1 MTGFLPRR
9 SRARRRDDAP
19 RIFTALLLRK
29 WPRLVHGA
37 AHDSLP
43 YREYCI
49 SGAVAIIVA
58 QARQHRQFEPR
69 VHVKLVTSKNFVV
82 RNSIELTSPLK

>member
-19 RIFTALLLRK
+19 RIFTALLLLK

-58 QARQHRQFEPR
+58 QAGRQFEPR
-69 VHVKLVTSKNFVV
+69 VFHALKTSLSGIQLN
-82 RNSIELTSPLK
+82 

>member
-58 QARQHRQFEPR
+58 HRQL
-69 VHVKLVTSKNFVV
+69 VLGSNLNHVFTLKTSLSGIQLN
-82 RNSIELTSPLK
+82 

>member
-19 RIFTALLLRK
+19 RIFTALLLLK

-49 SGAVAIIVA
+49 SGAVTIIVA
-58 QARQHRQFEPR
+58 QAGRLLGNQIRTTCFTD
-69 VHVKLVTSKNFVV
+69 VKNFV
-82 RNSIELTSPLK
+82 SGIQLTSPLK